1 MPAAQYDLSIP
12 AGGTVDLTVEI
23 VDGPANLTGYVGLM
37 HIRELR
43 DEPLTLAIVPPEAI
57 TINVPARLVT
67 VTIPSS
73 LTETWTFRRGVY
85 DLRITGPSG
94 DSWIVVEGRVANK
107 LAVTRGA

>member
-1 MPAAQYDLSIP
+1 MPAALYDLAIP
-12 AGGTVDLTVEI
+12 AGGTVDLTVEV

-43 DEPLTLAIVPPEAI
+43 DDPAPLAVVPAEAI
-57 TINVPARLVT
+57 TITPSARLVT
-67 VTIPSS
+67 VTIPSD

-85 DLRITGPSG
+85 DVRITGPSG
-94 DSWIVVEGRVANK
+94 DNWIVVEGRITNK